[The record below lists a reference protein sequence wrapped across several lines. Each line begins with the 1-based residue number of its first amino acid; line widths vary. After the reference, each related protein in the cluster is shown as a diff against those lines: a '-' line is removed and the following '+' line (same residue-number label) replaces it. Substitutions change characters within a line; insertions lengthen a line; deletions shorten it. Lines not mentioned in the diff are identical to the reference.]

1 MGRGIEDGI
10 LSHIIDNAKKNNVEE
25 IKAEFI
31 QTTKNKPAENF
42 LKNFGFIKQENYWN
56 YKLNNN
62 IKYPNHLKVE
72 IE

>member
-1 MGRGIEDGI
+1 MGRGVEDGI
-10 LSHIIDNAKKNNVEE
+10 LSYIIDNAKRNNVEE

-42 LKNFGFIKQENYWN
+42 LRIWIRKTGNYWN

-62 IKYPNHLKVE
+62 IEYPNHLKVE
-72 IE
+72 VE